1 MDTCITLND
10 GHRMPTMGFGTFRL
24 QGSSCR
30 WRDTHQQMTWGSADA
45 AAGTL
50 WARRYDVVIISS
62 TLQLFTRCPFH
73 AFSAMR
79 AADALQNEHD
89 VGAALAKHL
98 ADTRGSSSV
107 FVTSKVSPYE
117 LGYDK
122 CLESVKVGP
131 AAAF

>member
-1 MDTCITLND
+1 
-10 GHRMPTMGFGTFRL
+10 
-24 QGSSCR
+24 
-30 WRDTHQQMTWGSADA
+30 
-45 AAGTL
+45 
-50 WARRYDVVIISS
+50 
-62 TLQLFTRCPFH
+62 
-73 AFSAMR
+73 MR

-98 ADTRGSSSV
+98 ADTRGSSV

-131 AAAF
+131 AAAC